1 MIRLDKLL
9 ADAGK
14 GTRSQVKQYVRNG
27 CISINGIVVK
37 KSDEKVDPD
46 KDEILFNGQPLKYS
60 EYQYYM
66 LNKPQGVVSATKD
79 NNDKTVVE
87 LIKEDKRRDLFPV
100 GRLDKDTEGLLL
112 ITNDGK
118 LANNLLAPGKHVE
131 KTYYVEVEKN
141 IALDKEILEKE
152 CIEDEVDENTLYI
165 EETTSSGALN
175 TKPHY
180 IEESHLNEMVDD
192 SMNNIEMS
200 PSILI
205 ENIDEIKK
213 RFEEGVDIGD
223 ETLTKPAKLK
233 EEGKGYLITITEGRY
248 HQIKRMFVAVG
259 YRVIYLKRLSMGSL
273 MLDDNLEPGEYREL
287 TVNELEQ
294 LKM

>member
-14 GTRSQVKQYVRNG
+14 GTRSQVKQYVKNG
-27 CISINGIVVK
+27 CISVNGEVIK
-37 KSDEKVDPD
+37 KSDVKVDPD

-79 NNDKTVVE
+79 NTDKTVVE

-118 LANNLLAPGKHVE
+118 LANNLLAPGKHVD
-131 KTYYVEVEKN
+131 KTYYVEVAKL
-141 IALDKEILEKE
+141 IILDGEAGEN
-152 CIEDEVDENTLYI
+152 ENTLYI
-165 EETTSSGALN
+165 EETTSSGVVEAD
-175 TKPHY
+175 PHN
-180 IEESHLNEMVDD
+180 IEET
-192 SMNNIEMS
+192 

-205 ENIDEIKK
+205 DNIDEIKQK
-213 RFEEGVDIGD
+213 FSEGVDIGD
-223 ETLTKPAKLK
+223 DTLTKPAKLWQ
-233 EEGKGYLITITEGRY
+233 EGAGYLITITEGRY
-248 HQIKRMFVAVG
+248 HQIKRMFAAVG
-259 YRVIYLKRLSMGSL
+259 YKVVYLKRLSMGSL
-273 MLDDNLEPGEYREL
+273 ILDDGLEPGEYREL
-287 TVNELEQ
+287 TAEELEQ
-294 LKM
+294 LKA